1 MDSAKREEINNN
13 LIGFWNEAI
22 GLDENMRKE
31 LLMHIVPEQYA
42 KLAPSEKLL
51 RAVERLGKCRK
62 VLDYGCGSGWAG
74 IIAARSGCKSVTA
87 VDMGEKIIDSAKFHA
102 DAYKVGDRID
112 TVRIDGN
119 WLKNV
124 QSETFD
130 GIVCSNVL
138 DVVPVETSREIV
150 KELAR
155 IAESGARIVIGLNF
169 YMSKDMA
176 EKRGIELVEDK
187 YLFSDGVLRLTS
199 LSDDEWKD
207 IFTQYFAVENLDHF
221 AWPGEEKETRRL
233 FLLSKQSI

>member
-1 MDSAKREEINNN
+1 MESNKQVEVNAN
-13 LIGFWNEAI
+13 LIEYWNETI
-22 GLDENMRKE
+22 GLDDEMRKE

-51 RAVERLGKCRK
+51 RAVERLGKCRR

-74 IIAARSGCKSVTA
+74 IIAAHSGCKSVTA

-150 KELAR
+150 REFAR
-155 IAESGARIVIGLNF
+155 IAENGARIVIGLNF

-176 EKRGIELVEDK
+176 EKRKIELVEDK

-233 FLLSKQSI
+233 FLLTK

>member
-1 MDSAKREEINNN
+1 MESNKQVEVNAN
-13 LIGFWNEAI
+13 LIEYWNETI
-22 GLDENMRKE
+22 GLDDEMRKE

-51 RAVERLGKCRK
+51 RAVERLGKCRR

-74 IIAARSGCKSVTA
+74 IIAAHSGCKSVTA

-150 KELAR
+150 REFAR
-155 IAESGARIVIGLNF
+155 VAEKGAIIIIGLNF

-176 EKRGIELVEDK
+176 EKRKIELVEDK
-187 YLFSDGVLRLTS
+187 YLFSDGVLRLAS
-199 LSDDEWKD
+199 LSDDEWTD
-207 IFTQYFAVENLDHF
+207 IFTQYFAVEILDHF

-233 FLLSKQSI
+233 FLLTK

>member
-1 MDSAKREEINNN
+1 MESNKQVEVNAN
-13 LIGFWNEAI
+13 LIEYWNETI
-22 GLDENMRKE
+22 GLDDEMRKE

-51 RAVERLGKCRK
+51 RAVERLGKCRR

-74 IIAARSGCKSVTA
+74 IIAAHSGCKSVTA

-150 KELAR
+150 REFAR
-155 IAESGARIVIGLNF
+155 VAEKGAIIIIGLNF

-176 EKRGIELVEDK
+176 EKRKIELVEDK
-187 YLFSDGVLRLTS
+187 YLFSDGVLRLAS
-199 LSDDEWKD
+199 LSDDEWTD

-233 FLLSKQSI
+233 FLLTK